1 MTARGRAWTTSVF
14 VFRSPV
20 HFGHALSVCRSA
32 LDNRRSVSL
41 DRGFAVYVQNANAPA
56 RKPVTVPGL
65 RAMKAEGRRIAMLTA
80 YDASF
85 AWQLEQAGVDVALV
99 GDSLGMVMQGHASTL
114 PVTLDHMVY
123 HTAMVARGVSATLLV
138 ADLPFMADRDVS
150 HALEAGARLVGEAGA
165 AMVKIE
171 GGAPH
176 ILDAIAALTARA
188 IPVCAHLGL
197 TPQSVHKFGGFRIQG
212 REQEAAERV
221 LAEARSVQDAGA
233 DLLVLEGVPT
243 SLGEQVAKALSIP
256 VIGIGAGPHCDGQV
270 LVIQDMLGITR
281 GKRPKF
287 SKDFL
292 AGRGSVA
299 EAIAAYVADVRSG
312 AFPAPEHCFN

>member
-1 MTARGRAWTTSVF
+1 M
-14 VFRSPV
+14 
-20 HFGHALSVCRSA
+20 
-32 LDNRRSVSL
+32 
-41 DRGFAVYVQNANAPA
+41 YVQNASVPE

-65 RAMKAEGRRIAMLTA
+65 LAMKAQGRRIVMLTA

-85 AWQLEQAGVDVALV
+85 AWQLETAGIDVALV
-99 GDSLGMVMQGHASTL
+99 GDSLGMVVQGHRSTL
-114 PVTLDHMVY
+114 SVTLDHMVY
-123 HTAMVARGVSATLLV
+123 HTTATARGLSSTLLV
-138 ADLPFMADRDVS
+138 ADLPFMADRDVA
-150 HALEAGARLVGEAGA
+150 HVLQAGARLVGEAGA

-176 ILDAIAALTARA
+176 VLEAISALAARA

-197 TPQSVHKFGGFRIQG
+197 TPQSVHRFGGFRIQG
-212 REQEAAERV
+212 REEAAADRV
-221 LAEARSVQDAGA
+221 LAEALAVQAAGA
-233 DLLVLEGVPT
+233 DLLVLEGVPAT
-243 SLGEQVAKALSIP
+243 LGTRVTAALSIP

-270 LVIQDMLGITR
+270 LVLHDMLGITP

-299 EAIAAYVADVRSG
+299 DAIAAYAEDVRSG
-312 AFPAPEHCFN
+312 AFPAPEHCYN

>member
-1 MTARGRAWTTSVF
+1 M
-14 VFRSPV
+14 
-20 HFGHALSVCRSA
+20 
-32 LDNRRSVSL
+32 
-41 DRGFAVYVQNANAPA
+41 YVQNANAPE

-65 RAMKAEGRRIAMLTA
+65 LAMKAQGQRIVMLTA

-85 AWQLEQAGVDVALV
+85 AWQLEAAGVDIALV
-99 GDSLGMVMQGHASTL
+99 GDSLGMVVQGHRSTL

-123 HTAMVARGVSATLLV
+123 HTAAVARGLTSTLLV
-138 ADLPFMADRDVS
+138 ADLPFMADRDVP
-150 HALEAGARLVGEAGA
+150 HMLEAAARLVGEAGA

-171 GGAPH
+171 GASVH
-176 ILDAIAALTARA
+176 VLDGIAALGARA

-212 REQEAAERV
+212 REQSAAERL
-221 LAEARSVQDAGA
+221 LADAQAVQAAGA
-233 DLLVLEGVPT
+233 DLLVMEGVPVE
-243 SLGEQVAKALSIP
+243 LGRRITDALRIP

-270 LVIQDMLGITR
+270 LVIHDMLGITP

-292 AGRGSVA
+292 AGRDSVA
-299 EAIAAYVADVRSG
+299 AAITAYAEDVRSG

>member
-1 MTARGRAWTTSVF
+1 
-14 VFRSPV
+14 
-20 HFGHALSVCRSA
+20 
-32 LDNRRSVSL
+32 
-41 DRGFAVYVQNANAPA
+41 VYVQNASVPD

-65 RAMKAEGRRIAMLTA
+65 LAMKAQGRRIVMLTA

-85 AWQLEQAGVDVALV
+85 AWQLEAAGIDIALV
-99 GDSLGMVMQGHASTL
+99 GDSLGMVIQGHASTL
-114 PVTLDHMVY
+114 PVTLEHMVY
-123 HTAMVARGVSATLLV
+123 HTAAVARGLSATMLV
-138 ADLPFMADRDVS
+138 ADLPFMADRDVA

-171 GGAPH
+171 GAAPH
-176 ILDAIAALTARA
+176 VLEAIAALTARA

-212 REQEAAERV
+212 REQAAAERV
-221 LAEARSVQDAGA
+221 LTEALTVQAAGA
-233 DLLVLEGVPT
+233 DLLVMEGVPVE
-243 SLGEQVAKALSIP
+243 LGQRVTAALKIP

-270 LVIQDMLGITR
+270 LVIHDMLGITP

-292 AGRGSVA
+292 AGRDSVGA
-299 EAIAAYVADVRSG
+299 AIAAYAEDVRSG

>member
-1 MTARGRAWTTSVF
+1 M
-14 VFRSPV
+14 
-20 HFGHALSVCRSA
+20 
-32 LDNRRSVSL
+32 
-41 DRGFAVYVQNANAPA
+41 YVQNASVPD

-65 RAMKAEGRRIAMLTA
+65 HAMKEAGKRIVMLTA

-85 AWQLEQAGVDVALV
+85 AWQLEAAGVDIALV
-99 GDSLGMVMQGHASTL
+99 GDSLGMVVQGHRSTL

-123 HTAMVARGVSATLLV
+123 HTAAVARGLSSTMLV
-138 ADLPFMADRDVS
+138 ADLPFMADRDTA

-171 GGAPH
+171 GAAPH
-176 ILDAIAALTARA
+176 ILEAVAALSARA
-188 IPVCAHLGL
+188 VPVCAHLGL

-212 REQEAAERV
+212 RAQEAADRV
-221 LAEARSVQDAGA
+221 LEEALAVQAAGA
-233 DLLVLEGVPT
+233 DLLVMEGVPAA
-243 SLGEQVAKALSIP
+243 LGKRVTDAMTIP
-256 VIGIGAGPHCDGQV
+256 VIGIGAGPDCDGQV
-270 LVIQDMLGITR
+270 LVIHDMLGITP

-292 AGRGSVA
+292 AGRDSVA
-299 EAIAAYVADVRSG
+299 SAIAAYVEDVRSG